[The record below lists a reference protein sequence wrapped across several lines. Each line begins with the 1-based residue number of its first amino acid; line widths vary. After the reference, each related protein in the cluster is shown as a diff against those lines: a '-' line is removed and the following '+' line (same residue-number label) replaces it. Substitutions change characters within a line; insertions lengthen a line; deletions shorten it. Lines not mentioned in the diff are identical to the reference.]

1 MISFLSAM
9 PTSAVAVFPKY
20 LRGKTAT
27 LGEYPPLEPL
37 YSYFSVAKAMKNIE
51 FSFIWVSGTWLALY
65 MARSRHGL
73 NPQQKLPG

>member
-9 PTSAVAVFPKY
+9 PTSAAAVFPKY

-37 YSYFSVAKAMKNIE
+37 YSCFSVAKAMKNME
-51 FSFIWVSGTWLALY
+51 FCLLFWGGTWLALY